1 LVQLTLYNA
10 QIQEILCDSELID
23 QVVSFM
29 KNAKDLKIQA
39 KSIALVGAIVSI
51 PPSAPKQKNKWQ
63 TIIRSKISIEQLIQT
78 LSTDI
83 DNDQLQAASLR
94 TIDFLAMN
102 KIEIQNELHQ
112 IGAVEKITA
121 LLHRG
126 SNVIKEAAAYAL
138 RGLTR
143 NFNLRKN
150 TRHIQNSVRES
161 GAIGDLT
168 NMLLSD
174 AQWLHTSALAA
185 LSDICYKNSGNQQMV
200 IGAVSP
206 QHIALHIA
214 RNREYETQ
222 FHAISLIK
230 NLVEHDRA
238 RKKVF
243 LQNTDVVQRL
253 DDIVDFSQ
261 SMYVRD
267 VAKYLKNRVLH
278 SPLEKV
284 PTEIEIHY
292 L

>member
-1 LVQLTLYNA
+1 VLQ
-10 QIQEILCDSELID
+10 S
-23 QVVSFM
+23 
-29 KNAKDLKIQA
+29 K
-39 KSIALVGAIVSI
+39 
-51 PPSAPKQKNKWQ
+51 KNKWQ
-63 TIIRSKISIEQLIQT
+63 TQIRAKINLEQLIQT
-78 LSTDI
+78 LATDI

-94 TIDFLAMN
+94 TIDFLSMN

-126 SNVIKEAAAYAL
+126 SNVIKEASAYAL

-150 TRHIQNSVRES
+150 TRHIQNTVRES

-174 AQWLHTSALAA
+174 SQWLHTSALAA
-185 LSDICYKNSGNQQMV
+185 LSDICYKNSGNQQMI

-238 RKKVF
+238 RKHVF
-243 LQNTDVVQRL
+243 LHNTDTMQRL
-253 DDIVDFSQ
+253 DDIVNYSQ
-261 SMYVRD
+261 SEYVRA
-267 VAKYLKNRVLH
+267 VAKYLRNRVLH

-284 PTEIEIHY
+284 PTQILE
-292 L
+292 